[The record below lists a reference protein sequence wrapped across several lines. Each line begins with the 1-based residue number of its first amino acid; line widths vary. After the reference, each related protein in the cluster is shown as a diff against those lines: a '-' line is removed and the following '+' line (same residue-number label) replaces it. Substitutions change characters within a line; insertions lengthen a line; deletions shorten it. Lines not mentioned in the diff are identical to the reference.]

1 LSHVQSLPNK
11 RNPRKDQPGFRF
23 ASAIDL
29 YWRISIFGK
38 TPARSLGI
46 ITAPDDEAA
55 AGTKVI
61 EYFHIESALQFWAVA
76 TRLEKVKE
84 RANAANQPKLFGL
97 RRTIIKTGRDG

>member
-1 LSHVQSLPNK
+1 MYSALDGLFGNQDQAQVRPGLPGAEYSGVMERVPN
-11 RNPRKDQPGFRF
+11 RSD
-23 ASAIDL
+23 ASGC
-29 YWRISIFGK
+29 SQ
-38 TPARSLGI
+38 
-46 ITAPDDEAA
+46 APDDEAA